1 MTEYGFYSNLQA
13 GLFYF
18 SLLFDTSDSDS
29 IIGPGSS
36 DSQEMIETISRHL
49 SFPVRDVLESPFQV
63 QFFCHFVNAMP
74 HILTVPLDSDDQDDD
89 PIMSVIVP
97 MSVKDPMILK
107 ALLCVGA
114 SHLINCMPLGP
125 DTDIR
130 TLMANEKQRLLLE
143 AGKRLASRA
152 ADLRDMQIIGTVQK
166 GDYEALLAGYLL
178 LYLFDLSEGTGDGS
192 WQLRLDGARD
202 IIFEALGKHQGDN
215 DDQGPSREELED
227 LGFDQFLIE
236 FFIYH
241 DILAS
246 VTAQRP
252 RKSLISGS
260 GDALMEEDRQEYML
274 GMDNGLIDFIG
285 RIAILRSDA
294 ATALS
299 APGIAQAVCIW
310 QDIDKWRPFDANRD
324 SELSSSYCDIYE
336 AYIAAC
342 FIWLFSILHPGSLA
356 DDKVQTMVRKGL
368 ESLLS
373 MQIPC
378 LLSFALYP
386 VFVLGIAC
394 TGQEDRKVIEDQLEK
409 IEKFRR
415 FRNVQVCRSII
426 KDSWA
431 AYDAGKT
438 QSWNW
443 IHLMKAQGVR
453 VSVA

>member
-1 MTEYGFYSNLQA
+1 
-13 GLFYF
+13 
-18 SLLFDTSDSDS
+18 
-29 IIGPGSS
+29 
-36 DSQEMIETISRHL
+36 MIENISRHL
-49 SFPVRDVLESPFQV
+49 SFPVKDVLESPFEE

-97 MSVKDPMILK
+97 MSLKDPMILK

-125 DTDIR
+125 DTDVR
-130 TLMANEKQRLLLE
+130 TLMANEKHKLLQE
-143 AGKRLASRA
+143 AGKRLA
-152 ADLRDMQIIGTVQK
+152 LRVAKLHDTQAIGTVQRA
-166 GDYEALLAGYLL
+166 DYEALLAGYLL
-178 LYLFDLSEGTGDGS
+178 LYLYDLSEGTGDGS
-192 WQLRLDGARD
+192 WQLRLNDARG
-202 IIFEALGKHQGDN
+202 IIFEALGEHQCDN
-215 DDQGPSREELED
+215 GNQGPFREELED
-227 LGFDQFLIE
+227 LGFDQFLME

-241 DILAS
+241 DILGS

-260 GDALMEEDRQEYML
+260 GDALMKEDSQEYML

-285 RIAILRSDA
+285 RIAILRVDA
-294 ATALS
+294 APALS

-324 SELSSSYCDIYE
+324 SDLSSSYCDIYE
-336 AYIAAC
+336 AYIAAY
-342 FIWLFSILHPGSLA
+342 FIWLFSILHPSSLA
-356 DDKVQTMVRKGL
+356 DDKVQTMVRRGL
-368 ESLLS
+368 GSLLS
-373 MQIPC
+373 IQIPG

-394 TGQEDRKVIEDQLEK
+394 IGQEDRKVIEDQLER

-426 KDSWA
+426 RDAWA
-431 AYDAGKT
+431 AYDAGKM

-443 IHLMKAQGVR
+443 IHLMKAQGVS